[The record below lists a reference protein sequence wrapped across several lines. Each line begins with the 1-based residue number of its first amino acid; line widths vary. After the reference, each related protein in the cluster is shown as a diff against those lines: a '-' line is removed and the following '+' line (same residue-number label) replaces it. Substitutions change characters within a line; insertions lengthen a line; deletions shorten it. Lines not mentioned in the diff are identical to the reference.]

1 MGDLKA
7 SFSKEQFTV
16 DIERDAA
23 TGAVTYEAWWKNDRR
38 VTRSIQNFSEWEAG
52 TLNQGKHLCP
62 FSSRS
67 KLHVPFKSS
76 EGCHAG
82 RAAAPP

>member
-1 MGDLKA
+1 MRIGT
-7 SFSKEQFTV
+7 FEP
-16 DIERDAA
+16 
-23 TGAVTYEAWWKNDRR
+23 GAEVLLEGKRYRIHKVVGVEGVLLIDEGS
-38 VTRSIQNFSEWEAG
+38 VTRSIQNFSEWEAE
-52 TLNQGKHLCP
+52 TLNQGKYLCP

-76 EGCHAG
+76 EGHHAG